1 MENKTEYAIGRLNN
15 DTEVFDYIRVSEYNL
30 TIFPADSYERASR
43 YDNFELVRD
52 LVSLQNQIADLL
64 NDSYEYK
71 IVKGDTEI
79 VIVDENGDPV

>member
-15 DTEVFDYIRVSEYNL
+15 DTEVFDYIRVNEYNL
-30 TIFPADSYERASR
+30 TIFSADSYERASR
-43 YDNFELVRD
+43 YENFELVRD